1 MYIAG
6 FFILF
11 RRRVV
16 YSVQEPSLIQG
27 RKSDMYIIARFN
39 HEYGNFPNKSAKT
52 SYETV
57 LQGIIVSSEKND
69 NKLK

>member
-1 MYIAG
+1 M
-6 FFILF
+6 
-11 RRRVV
+11 
-16 YSVQEPSLIQG
+16 QEPSLIQG